1 MTHVTCRLTAK
12 NRDRLRNP
20 TLGNRVWAT
29 FLRDFYC
36 RHPSLYTSLPQPI
49 LISQLRVDMRS
60 ASSTVN
66 CYDVFVS
73 IAPLFTVTLQQQ
85 QPVNRQ
91 CTLYIGSVITNI
103 LPACFYI
110 VLSMLPAY
118 SRDFLKIE
126 RGCLSHPI
134 NPQQSDVTELERCT
148 VRASSDNASTVVSV
162 VNKLDHRLVLLTPRL
177 TCGGEI

>member
-12 NRDRLRNP
+12 NRDQLRNP

-36 RHPSLYTSLPQPI
+36 RHPSLYSLHVVA
-49 LISQLRVDMRS
+49 STNSHRVDMRP

-73 IAPLFTVTLQQQ
+73 IAPLFTLTLQQQ

-91 CTLYIGSVITNI
+91 CTVYCRDLRIGRLRSNRIRNESGVTIRIRIESRIESAVYDISTNI
-103 LPACFYI
+103 KF
-110 VLSMLPAY
+110 S
-118 SRDFLKIE
+118 
-126 RGCLSHPI
+126 
-134 NPQQSDVTELERCT
+134 NQ
-148 VRASSDNASTVVSV
+148 
-162 VNKLDHRLVLLTPRL
+162 
-177 TCGGEI
+177 

>member
-1 MTHVTCRLTAK
+1 VCPLPRNFLKFFWFNVFKNFCVQGRRPVAPPPKYATGLTAK

-73 IAPLFTVTLQQQ
+73 IAPLFTLTLQQQ

-91 CTLYIGSVITNI
+91 CTLYWFCDNKH
-103 LPACFYI
+103 PA
-110 VLSMLPAY
+110 SM
-118 SRDFLKIE
+118 FLY
-126 RGCLSHPI
+126 
-134 NPQQSDVTELERCT
+134 
-148 VRASSDNASTVVSV
+148 
-162 VNKLDHRLVLLTPRL
+162 RLIDAAR
-177 TCGGEI
+177 I

>member
-1 MTHVTCRLTAK
+1 MGWSVGRGVPSPLKKGSGEGDVPPPQKFFKIFLVQCVQKFLCSGPSPSGPPKYATGLTAK
-12 NRDRLRNP
+12 NRDWLRNP

-73 IAPLFTVTLQQQ
+73 IAPLFTLTLQQQ

-91 CTLYIGSVITNI
+91 CTLHWFCDNKH
-103 LPACFYI
+103 PA
-110 VLSMLPAY
+110 SM
-118 SRDFLKIE
+118 FLY
-126 RGCLSHPI
+126 
-134 NPQQSDVTELERCT
+134 
-148 VRASSDNASTVVSV
+148 
-162 VNKLDHRLVLLTPRL
+162 RLIDAAR
-177 TCGGEI
+177 I